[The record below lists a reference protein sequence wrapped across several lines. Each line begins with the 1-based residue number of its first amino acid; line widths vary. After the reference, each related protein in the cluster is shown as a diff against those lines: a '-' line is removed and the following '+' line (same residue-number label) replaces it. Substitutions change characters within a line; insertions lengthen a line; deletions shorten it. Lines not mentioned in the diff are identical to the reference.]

1 MATKRDGRGPPSAAT
16 NLIAGGGAGM
26 MEALVCHPLDTI
38 KVRMQLSRRARQP
51 GAPKRG
57 FVRTGAE
64 IVRRETPLGLYKG
77 LGAVVTG
84 IVPKMAIRFSSFEA
98 YKQMLSSTSSP
109 SSPSSSSSSSSSPAG
124 DGKNQGTKKIS
135 GAGTFAAGLA
145 AGVTEAVAVVTPM
158 EVVKIRLQA
167 QHHSMAD
174 PLDVPKYRNAAHA
187 AYTVVRE
194 EGFGALYRGVSLTAL
209 RQGSNQAVNFSAY
222 TYFKEALVRWQF
234 PPEDEND
241 DAGFGSGAAKAKAKA
256 NAAAAAVT
264 AASSGNPLPAWQTTV
279 IGLVSG
285 AMGPLSNAPIDT
297 IKTRL
302 QKTPAEPGVSAF
314 RRISVIAKDMFK
326 QEGFHAFYKGITP
339 RIMRVA
345 PGQAVTFTVYEYLKD
360 KLERSKPALIVGSQY
375 EE

>member
-1 MATKRDGRGPPSAAT
+1 
-16 NLIAGGGAGM
+16 M
-26 MEALVCHPLDTI
+26 MEALACHPLDTI

-57 FVRTGAE
+57 FLRTGSE

-77 LGAVVTG
+77 LGAVLTG
-84 IVPKMAIRFSSFEA
+84 IIPKMAIRFTSFEA
-98 YKQMLSSTSSP
+98 YKQSLANKDTGVIS
-109 SSPSSSSSSSSSPAG
+109 G
-124 DGKNQGTKKIS
+124 QGT
-135 GAGTFAAGLA
+135 FLAGLA

-158 EVVKIRLQA
+158 EVIKIRLQA

-187 AYTVVRE
+187 LYTVVKE

-209 RQGSNQAVNFSAY
+209 RQGTNQAVNFTAY
-222 TYFKEALVRWQF
+222 TYFKEVLRSYQ
-234 PPEDEND
+234 PQYD
-241 DAGFGSGAAKAKAKA
+241 G
-256 NAAAAAVT
+256 
-264 AASSGNPLPAWQTTV
+264 GNLPSAQTTL

-302 QKTPAEPGVSAF
+302 QKTPAEEGVSAMQ
-314 RRISVIAKDMFK
+314 RITKIAAEMFK

-345 PGQAVTFTVYEYLKD
+345 PGQAVTFTVYEYLKER
-360 KLERSKPALIVGSQY
+360 LEKTGPSIITGGKY

>member
-1 MATKRDGRGPPSAAT
+1 MATKVNGKDGKPPPSVAT
-16 NLIAGGGAGM
+16 NLMAGGAAGM

-38 KVRMQLSRRARQP
+38 KVRMQLSRRSRQP

-57 FVRTGAE
+57 FIRTGTE
-64 IVRRETPLGLYKG
+64 IVKRETPLGLYKG
-77 LGAVVTG
+77 LGAVMTG

-98 YKQMLSSTSSP
+98 YKQLLANKET
-109 SSPSSSSSSSSSPAG
+109 
-124 DGKNQGTKKIS
+124 GTVS
-135 GAGTFAAGLA
+135 GQATFMAGLA

-158 EVVKIRLQA
+158 EVIKIRLQA

-187 AYTVVRE
+187 LYTVVKE
-194 EGFGALYRGVSLTAL
+194 EGAGALYRGVSLTAL
-209 RQGSNQAVNFSAY
+209 RQGSNQAVNFTAY
-222 TYFKEALVRWQF
+222 TYFKETLLKWQ
-234 PPEDEND
+234 PDLEK
-241 DAGFGSGAAKAKAKA
+241 GQ
-256 NAAAAAVT
+256 
-264 AASSGNPLPAWQTTV
+264 LPGYQTTL

-302 QKTPAEPGVSAF
+302 QKTPAEAGTTAMQ
-314 RRISVIAKDMFK
+314 RITRIAADMFK

-345 PGQAVTFTVYEYLKD
+345 PGQAVTFTVYEYLKE
-360 KLERSKPALIVGSQY
+360 KLEKSTPSAEPGGKY